1 MKAKPYVVSGEA
13 LLVSVLLLLS
23 AAMLFEWMVIS
34 PDSPVSAL
42 LRVIGAAAAAFVAIL
57 PFRRA

>member
-1 MKAKPYVVSGEA
+1 MNTGETSGEA

-23 AAMLFEWMVIS
+23 GAMLFEWMVIS
-34 PDSPVSAL
+34 PDSPVYAL